1 MLTAILAIF
10 GVIFTLSAMEILLSM
25 DNALVLSRMAG
36 NVKDETKRGKALYYG
51 YIGAVGFRAICIAL
65 GTFLIHFWWLKIFG
79 AIYLFKLFIEGLF
92 GEDTEDNDEDGIADK
107 YENTKLHKLLG
118 KVGIKP
124 SQFWT
129 VVISIELMDL
139 TFSVDSIL
147 ASLAISNNYWIL
159 LIGGVIGIAVMRGV
173 AQFFMKLTEKVPEL
187 NKTAFILIGII
198 SIKMFISTLG
208 DLGNSLVTI
217 GKWSAHVGNIE
228 VSALIFL
235 AILVATFAVTFAV
248 HYFKSKKKVSVEQGA

>member
-1 MLTAILAIF
+1 
-10 GVIFTLSAMEILLSM
+10 MEILLSM
-25 DNALVLSRMAG
+25 DNALVLSKMAQS
-36 NVKDETKRGKALYYG
+36 VKDEKKRSKALYYG
-51 YIGAVGFRAICIAL
+51 YFGAVGFRAICIAL
-65 GTFLIHFWWLKIFG
+65 GTFLIHFWIIKVFG
-79 AIYLFKLFIEGLF
+79 AIYLFKLFIQGLF
-92 GEDTEDNDEDGIADK
+92 GEDTEDNNDDGVADK
-107 YENTKLHKLLG
+107 WQNTKLHKILG
-118 KVGIKP
+118 KVGIHP
-124 SQFWT
+124 SQFWM

-139 TFSVDSIL
+139 SFSIDSIL

-208 DLGNSLVTI
+208 DLGNLLVTI
-217 GKWSAHVGNIE
+217 GRWSAHVGNIE

-235 AILVATFAVTFAV
+235 AILVATFAITFVV
-248 HYFKSKKKVSVEQGA
+248 HYFKNKKKVSVEQGA